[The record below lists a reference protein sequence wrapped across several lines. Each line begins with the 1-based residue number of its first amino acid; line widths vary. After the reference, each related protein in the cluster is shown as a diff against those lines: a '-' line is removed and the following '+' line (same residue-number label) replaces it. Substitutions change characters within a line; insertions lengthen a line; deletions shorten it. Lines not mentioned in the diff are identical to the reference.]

1 MKPAVAG
8 MPASASIEI
17 VIGQASSGRSRPSPA
32 TAWIESPK
40 PVSRSR
46 ATITANEA
54 MFMNTYTAR

>member
-17 VIGQASSGRSRPSPA
+17 VIGHASSGRSRPSPDSA
-32 TAWIESPK
+32 AIESPS

-46 ATITANEA
+46 ATITANAA
-54 MFMNTYTAR
+54 MFMNR